1 MHRSRSWLLDKVLHH
16 FLCDWIAS
24 VWRWQWL
31 TREVPLQFQ
40 SQIVFSPLS
49 GVLQLFRA
57 EFTRQNDVEP
67 LLWSGCCCRSE
78 QWVHAPAMA
87 TYSGSPPKEVHSVG
101 HVALPCVCSP
111 VISPSVFSALRGKH
125 NFFEQLLPQV
135 AFASCCCVCAS
146 ALLSVNAVQLGGLSH
161 VLSVSFLLGCLKEIS
176 SWDLLCFLQSKSCY
190 CLCEFSLLYPECSL
204 YLLVFL

>member
-1 MHRSRSWLLDKVLHH
+1 MHHSRSWLLDKVLHH

-67 LLWSGCCCRSE
+67 LLWSGCCCRWE

-125 NFFEQLLPQV
+125 NFFWAAPSSGGFCQLLLCLCLCP
-135 AFASCCCVCAS
+135 FECSCCSAWWPVTCSVC
-146 ALLSVNAVQLGGLSH
+146 L
-161 VLSVSFLLGCLKEIS
+161 FFS
-176 SWDLLCFLQSKSCY
+176 SG
-190 CLCEFSLLYPECSL
+190 
-204 YLLVFL
+204 